1 MIKKFPKDFA
11 WGCATASYQIEGAW
25 LEGGKGLSIW
35 DAFTHLPGKIKNG
48 DTGDVSCDHYHR
60 FRDDV
65 RLMASQGLKAYRFS
79 IAWSRILPQGRGE
92 VNAEGI
98 QFYSDLID
106 ALLAEGITPWVT
118 LYHWDLPLALQMEM
132 DGWRNPEIADVFAD
146 YAAVCFEALGD
157 RVKHWITL
165 NEPWVVS
172 IFGHSNGVMAP
183 GRVSKSEPYEVAH
196 QLLRA
201 HGKAVAVYRDRFQ
214 SKQKGRIGITNNCD
228 WREPYSDKAE
238 DQAAA
243 QRALE
248 FFLGWFADPIY
259 LGDYPKVMR
268 ERLGDRLPAFSD
280 EDRAL
285 IKGSSDFF
293 GLNHYSTLYAAN
305 VREGETVETDPY
317 GNGGMSEDQDV
328 NLISDPNWK
337 KTPMGWNVVPWG
349 CRKMLHWIDQ
359 RYDHPEIIITENGC
373 TCDDQLVDGT
383 VEDVDR
389 VEFLRLYLE
398 ECQQAIEEGVQL
410 RGYFAW
416 SFMDNFEWALG
427 YSQRFGLNYVDYE
440 TGKRYPKASAKWY
453 SDWIRSQSE

>member
-1 MIKKFPKDFA
+1 MKKFPEGFA

-60 FRDDV
+60 FKEDV

-79 IAWSRILPQGRGE
+79 IAWSRILPQGRGD

-98 QFYSDLID
+98 RFYSELID

-132 DGWRNPEIADVFAD
+132 DGWRNPEIADLFAD
-146 YAAVCFEALGD
+146 YAAVCFEAFGD
-157 RVKHWITL
+157 RVKNWITL

-172 IFGHSNGVMAP
+172 IFGHANGVMAP
-183 GRVSKSEPYEVAH
+183 GRVSQTEPYQVAH

-201 HGKAVAVYRDRFQ
+201 HGKAVAVYRNRFQ
-214 SKQKGRIGITNNCD
+214 SAQQGRIGITNNCD
-228 WREPYSDKAE
+228 WREPYTDAVDDK
-238 DQAAA
+238 AAA

-259 LGDYPKVMR
+259 LGDYPEVMR
-268 ERLGDRLPAFSD
+268 QRLGDRLPTFSD
-280 EDRAL
+280 EDKAL
-285 IKGSSDFF
+285 IMGSSDFF
-293 GLNHYSTLYAAN
+293 GLNHYSTLYAAD
-305 VREGETVETDPY
+305 VKAGEIVETDPY

-337 KTPMGWNVVPWG
+337 KTFIGWNVVPWG

-359 RYDHPEIIITENGC
+359 RYGRPEIIITENGC
-373 TCDDQLVDGT
+373 TCDDQLVDGQ
-383 VEDVDR
+383 VEDIDR
-389 VEFLRLYLE
+389 IEFLRLYLE
-398 ECQQAIEEGVQL
+398 QCRQAIDEGVNL

-416 SFMDNFEWALG
+416 SFLDNFEWALG
-427 YSQRFGLNYVDYE
+427 YSQRFGLNYVDYAS
-440 TGKRYPKASAKWY
+440 GQRYPKASAKWY
-453 SDWIRSQSE
+453 SNLIRGQSI